1 MKDKIRIKILKLLT
15 TASKKSNI
23 LKKIDDFLELLRV
36 IIYTGDSIKKFA
48 KTESI

>member
-15 TASKKSNI
+15 TAAKKSNI

-36 IIYTGDSIKKFA
+36 IIYTGD
-48 KTESI
+48 

>member
-1 MKDKIRIKILKLLT
+1 MKDKIPIKILKLLT

-36 IIYTGDSIKKFA
+36 IIYTVD
-48 KTESI
+48 